1 MELRDKKVIITGGAA
16 GMGKEMV
23 KQLLIKGAYVAA
35 LDINQEGL
43 NNLKSELNNDRLS
56 VHRVDVTDD
65 QALENFKKEY
75 FAIHQDVDCLINCA
89 GIIQPFVN
97 VEQLDMNTINRVM
110 NINFF
115 GPFKLTKLF
124 ITELKNRPIANITNI
139 SSMGGFFPFPGQTV
153 YGASKAA
160 LKLFTEGLYAEA
172 LGTSLKI
179 MIVFPGAIAT
189 DIAKNSNVQM
199 NVSAGESKMKMTTAP
214 DAASQII
221 KGIEKDTFKLY
232 VGKDAKFMNMFYKF
246 NDKKAIAYIK
256 KMMGKAGM

>member
-1 MELRDKKVIITGGAA
+1 MELKDKKVIVTGGAA
-16 GMGKEMV
+16 GMGKELV
-23 KQLLIKGAYVAA
+23 VQLLKKGSYVAA

-56 VHRVDVTDD
+56 IHRVDVSND
-65 QALENFKKEY
+65 QSLEDFKREY
-75 FAIHQDVDCLINCA
+75 YSIHQEVDCLINCA

-115 GPFKLTKLF
+115 GPFKLTKMF
-124 ITELKNRPIANITNI
+124 IEDLKKRPIANITNI

-160 LKLFTEGLYAEA
+160 LKLFTEGLYAE
-172 LGTSLKI
+172 SLDTNLKV
-179 MIVFPGAIAT
+179 MVVFPGAIAT

-199 NVSAGESKMKMTTAP
+199 NTSASDSKMKMTSAP
-214 DAASQII
+214 DASSQII

-232 VGKDAKFMNMFYKF
+232 VGKDAKFMNMLYKF
-246 NDKKAIAYIK
+246 NDKKAIAYINKMMK
-256 KMMGKAGM
+256 KMH

>member
-1 MELRDKKVIITGGAA
+1 MELKDKKVIVTGGAA
-16 GMGKEMV
+16 GMGKELV
-23 KQLLIKGAYVAA
+23 VQLLKKGSYVAA

-56 VHRVDVTDD
+56 IHRVDVSND
-65 QALENFKKEY
+65 QSLEDFKREY
-75 FAIHQDVDCLINCA
+75 YSIHQEVDCLINCA

-115 GPFKLTKLF
+115 GPFKLTKMF
-124 ITELKNRPIANITNI
+124 IEDLKKRPIANITNI

-160 LKLFTEGLYAEA
+160 LKLFTEGLYAE
-172 LGTSLKI
+172 SLDTNLKV
-179 MIVFPGAIAT
+179 MVVFPGAIAT

-199 NVSAGESKMKMTTAP
+199 NASASDSKMKMTSAP
-214 DAASQII
+214 DASSQII

-232 VGKDAKFMNMFYKF
+232 VGKDAKFMNMLYKF
-246 NDKKAIAYIK
+246 NDKKAIAYINKMMK
-256 KMMGKAGM
+256 KMH

>member
-1 MELRDKKVIITGGAA
+1 MELKDKKVIVTGGAA
-16 GMGKEMV
+16 GMGKELV
-23 KQLLIKGAYVAA
+23 VQLLKKGSYVAA

-56 VHRVDVTDD
+56 IHRVDVSND
-65 QALENFKKEY
+65 QSLEDFKREY
-75 FAIHQDVDCLINCA
+75 YSIHQEVDCLINCA

-115 GPFKLTKLF
+115 GPFKLTKMF
-124 ITELKNRPIANITNI
+124 IEDLKKRPIANITNI

-160 LKLFTEGLYAEA
+160 LKLFTEGLYAE
-172 LGTSLKI
+172 SLDTNLKV
-179 MIVFPGAIAT
+179 MVVFPGAIAT

-199 NVSAGESKMKMTTAP
+199 NTIASDSKMKMTSAP
-214 DAASQII
+214 DASSQII

-246 NDKKAIAYIK
+246 NDKKAIAYINKMMK
-256 KMMGKAGM
+256 KMH